1 MSQFS
6 LPILRTKRCTLRP
19 WQISDTALLPAIAD
33 TRLISWNTSY
43 KFPSPFGEEEAKRF
57 VSHHIK
63 ENSQDNWLFAIDFE
77 NKLIGGCSA
86 HRGQDVQAHTAEIGY
101 WLGPDYWS
109 KGLAT
114 EVVVELI
121 KYITA
126 ETDVEQLTANC
137 FGWSPA
143 STRVLE
149 KAGFNKEGVRR
160 GVVKKWNR
168 RTDLIIFGKLLR

>member
-6 LPILRTKRCTLRP
+6 LPILHTKRCTLRP
-19 WQISDTALLPAIAD
+19 WQTSDTALLPAIAD
-33 TRLISWNTSY
+33 TRVISWNTSY
-43 KFPSPFGEEEAKRF
+43 KFPSPFNEEEAKRF
-57 VSHHIK
+57 VSHHME
-63 ENSQDNWLFAIDFE
+63 ENGEDNWRFAVEFE
-77 NKLIGGCSA
+77 RELIGGCSA

-101 WLGPDYWS
+101 WLTPDHWG

-114 EVVVELI
+114 EIVRALVE
-121 KYITA
+121 YATA

-137 FGWSPA
+137 FGWNPA

-149 KAGFNKEGVRR
+149 KAGFHKEGVRR
-160 GVVKKWNR
+160 GVVKKWDR